1 MTLKK
6 FDAQAYIDKEQELN
20 EIITIQDG
28 HIVIAIPGNDF
39 GQTYDIPLS
48 NLKTGEQVVSWIFQ
62 LTEKNWIDRDIL
74 RRFIKEAS
82 HHAGINL

>member
-6 FDAQAYIDKEQELN
+6 FDVQAYIDKEQELN

-28 HIVIAIPGNDF
+28 HIVIAIPGNTF

-48 NLKTGEQVVSWIFQ
+48 NLKNGEQVVSWIFQ

-82 HHAGINL
+82 HHAGITL

>member
-1 MTLKK
+1 MTLKNI
-6 FDAQAYIDKEQELN
+6 DVQAYADKEQRLN
-20 EIITIQDG
+20 EIITVQDE

-48 NLKTGEQVVSWIFQ
+48 NLKNGEQLVSWIFQ

-74 RRFIKEAS
+74 RRFIKVAS
-82 HHAGINL
+82 KHAGVTL